1 MNVAG
6 VIAVRLKQRRPRSGE
21 SKASAGFAQ
30 HRMAFV
36 RRGELG
42 EVRVHRLARG
52 LPQTAD
58 FRFGPIKDRT
68 RRLGA
73 QTKDLVERRLPGGVA
88 RAADGGDGCEIARG
102 DRTTVLPDNPRTAFN
117 PPTPR

>member
-73 QTKDLVERRLPGGVA
+73 QMKALVERRLPGGVE
-88 RAADGGDGCEIARG
+88 RAEERSEEHTSELQSLMRIS
-102 DRTTVLPDNPRTAFN
+102 
-117 PPTPR
+117 